1 MLLGRFSGHGWYLPI
16 CATGEAGRTVCMIS
30 VWQNGSFRWGN
41 RVVGA
46 VLELFAIVTM
56 NVLRRISTERLF
68 WRHFPIIQERADE
81 QTD

>member
-1 MLLGRFSGHGWYLPI
+1 
-16 CATGEAGRTVCMIS
+16 MIS